1 MSRWSAHTD
10 KNCFAESNG
19 FARISG
25 VREFAGLAGGDQ
37 NFIQMLL
44 EDGNLAGFEL
54 RDSSSVDIGAH
65 HFVAGFG
72 QASAGHQSNITAA
85 NDR

>member
-1 MSRWSAHTD
+1 
-10 KNCFAESNG
+10 
-19 FARISG
+19 
-25 VREFAGLAGGDQ
+25 
-37 NFIQMLL
+37 MLL